1 MNHKR
6 VRLAAL
12 FLVLAASAAC
22 ASSGGTGTQPEV
34 QQSSRDKVTS
44 MEISSIPASN
54 AYDLVT
60 RLRPQWL
67 KSYGVASIGGNSG
80 SRASNPLTFVYL
92 DGSKMGEIDVLKSI
106 SSSGIKS
113 MEWISSTR
121 APIVFTDI
129 GSDPVNGVISIKTK

>member
-1 MNHKR
+1 MNNSR
-6 VRLAAL
+6 VRIATLSL
-12 FLVLAASAAC
+12 IVAASAAC
-22 ASSGGTGTQPEV
+22 ASSSGSPKTDV

-44 MEISSIPASN
+44 IEISSTPSSN

-67 KSYGVASIGGNSG
+67 KTYGVSSIGGGSG
-80 SRASNPLTFVYL
+80 SRTSNPVTFVYL

-129 GSDPVNGVISIKTK
+129 GSDAVNGVISIKTK

>member
-1 MNHKR
+1 MNNSR
-6 VRLAAL
+6 VRIAAL
-12 FLVLAASAAC
+12 SLALVASAAC
-22 ASSGGTGTQPEV
+22 ASSGTPKPDV
-34 QQSSRDKVTS
+34 QQSSRDRVTS
-44 MEISSIPASN
+44 VEINSTPSSN

-67 KSYGVASIGGNSG
+67 KTYGVASIGGNSG
-80 SRASNPLTFVYL
+80 SRTSNSVTYVYL

-121 APIVFTDI
+121 APVLFTDI